1 MTTSTKQ
8 LIPLLDLQAQYEP
21 MKDLIKNKIL
31 QTFDSKY
38 FINGPEVD
46 LLESKISAYCGTKY
60 AIGVSSG
67 SDALI
72 VAFMA
77 LDISSGDEVITTPF
91 SFFATAG
98 CIARVGATPVF
109 CDINPDTFNIDV
121 DQIESKITSK
131 TKAIVPVHLFGQCA
145 DMDKINAIAKKH
157 NLAVIEDAAQAIGA
171 QYKTSTGDIK
181 KAGNLGDIGCFS
193 FFPSKNLGACGDAGI
208 VTTND
213 AELYEKIKSLR
224 MHGETKRYHHKYIGG
239 NFRIDALQAGVI
251 SIKLDFLEAQ
261 HEGRR
266 KNASFYNTSL
276 ANIKELKTPSILD
289 QCTSIYNQYSLITT
303 QRDELK
309 DYLTKQ
315 TVGNNVYYPI
325 PLHLQECFNYLGY
338 KEGDFEISER
348 IAKQIISIPI
358 YSELNKQQ
366 INYVA
371 SSIRSFF
378 NDK

>member
-1 MTTSTKQ
+1 MNTSTKQ
-8 LIPLLDLQAQYEP
+8 NIPLLDLQAQYEP
-21 MKDLIKNKIL
+21 MKDLIKEKML

-38 FINGPEVD
+38 FINGPEVE
-46 LLESKISAYCGTKY
+46 LLEKKISAYCGTKY

-72 VAFMA
+72 VAFMG
-77 LDISSGDEVITTPF
+77 LDISNGDEVITTPF

-121 DQIESKITSK
+121 DQIESKITPK

-157 NLAVIEDAAQAIGA
+157 NLAVVEDAAQAIGA
-171 QYKTSTGDIK
+171 SYTSQDGTTK
-181 KAGNLGDIGCFS
+181 KAGNLGDVGCFS

-213 AELYEKIKSLR
+213 TALYEKIKSLR

-239 NFRIDALQAGVI
+239 NFRIDALQAGII
-251 SIKLDFLEAQ
+251 SIKLDFLEGQ

-266 KNASFYNTSL
+266 TNAQFYNSNLNT
-276 ANIKELKTPSILD
+276 ITDLKTPFILN
-289 QCTSIYNQYSLITT
+289 QCTSIYNQYSLITSK
-303 QRDELK
+303 RDELK
-309 DYLTKQ
+309 EYLTQ
-315 TVGNNVYYPI
+315 HTVGNNIYYPI
-325 PLHLQECFNYLGY
+325 PLHLQECFEYLGY
-338 KEGDFEISER
+338 KKGDFPVSEQV
-348 IAKQIISIPI
+348 AEHIISIPI
-358 YSELNKQQ
+358 YSELNNEQLRYVTET
-366 INYVA
+366 INA
-371 SSIRSFF
+371 FF
-378 NDK
+378 NG